1 MQLTPADKDALVAL
15 FRKGDFAACF
25 ARADALTRSC
35 PDALD
40 AWNLRGAA
48 ALQLGRLADAIASFR
63 KLEALAPEL
72 PSGPYNLGM
81 ALEQEGHN
89 SEAMAAYR
97 RAISRAPQSTA
108 AQINLA
114 RLAQKTGQV
123 EVALEHLTRA
133 SELQPHSPEAHN
145 NLGTVLE
152 QLGRS
157 GEAHAAYSRAIELKP
172 DFAEALYNQGT
183 LESARGG
190 HQSAADAFR
199 KALASDPANALAK
212 AMLIHELSHVCDWDA
227 MAEFEAAI
235 PKLGV
240 EGAAVPPF
248 VMLHLEDNP
257 ENQLSRARN
266 WAKTRYGSLS
276 VVPRTFARP
285 KSRPQRLRIAYLSAD
300 FHDHPGMRLMSG
312 MLEEHDRSR
321 FDVHAVSYGRT
332 RSDTWRDK
340 AAGAVDH
347 FHDVHGKPEGEV
359 LELLTGLEIDIAIE
373 RQGYTQGTRID
384 RLAHRIAPVQ
394 ISFLGY
400 CSGTSLPFIDYMIAD
415 NTVIPDDHRAYYDD
429 NIIWLP
435 DCYQPGNNTLT
446 IGAARTTRGE
456 HALPEEAVVLCC
468 FNNLYKLRRQVFAVW
483 MRIMHRVTNSVL
495 WLLGSNEEAHENLRK
510 AAANA
515 GVDPARLIFAPR
527 LPHAQHLE
535 RHAHAD
541 LFIDSGP
548 YGAHT
553 TCNDALYAGLP
564 VVTRMGEQMSARV
577 AASVIKSVDL
587 QECIT
592 HSWDEYEAL
601 VVEIAG
607 DMAKAGALR
616 KKLSTQRMR
625 GPMFDT
631 ARYTRHL
638 EDGYDAAYKR
648 FLECQPAADISVRER
663 S

>member
-25 ARADALTRSC
+25 ARADALTKTH

-48 ALQLGRLADAIASFR
+48 ALQLGRLADAIESFR
-63 KLEALAPEL
+63 KLEALAPDL
-72 PSGPYNLGM
+72 PSGPYNLGI
-81 ALEQEGHN
+81 ALEQQGDN
-89 SEAMAAYR
+89 TEAMEAYR
-97 RAISRAPQSTA
+97 RAIGHAPTSA
-108 AQINLA
+108 AAHLSLG
-114 RLAQKTGQV
+114 RLAQKLGQV
-123 EVALEHLTRA
+123 ELALEHLTRA
-133 SELQPHSPEAHN
+133 GELQPNSPEAHN

-157 GEAHAAYSRAIELKP
+157 GEAHAAYSRALELKP
-172 DFAEALYNQGT
+172 DFAEALYNWGM
-183 LESARGG
+183 LESARGE

-199 KALASDPANALAK
+199 KALASDPANAPAK
-212 AMLIHELSHVCDWDA
+212 AMLLHELSHSCDWDA

-248 VMLHLEDNP
+248 VMIHLEDSP
-257 ENQLSRARN
+257 ERQLARARN
-266 WAKTRYGSLS
+266 WAATRYGSLS
-276 VVPRTFARP
+276 VAPRAFARP
-285 KSRPQRLRIAYLSAD
+285 KTRPQRLRIAYLSAD

-321 FDVHAVSYGRT
+321 FDVHAVSYGRP
-332 RSDTWRDK
+332 RSDKWRHK

-347 FHDVHGKPEGEV
+347 FHDVHGKPDSEV
-359 LELLTGLEIDIAIE
+359 ARALEDLNIDIAIE

-384 RLAHRIAPVQ
+384 RLAQRIAPVQ

-415 NTVIPDDHRAYYDD
+415 KTVIPDASRAHFDEAM
-429 NIIWLP
+429 IWLP
-435 DCYQPGNNTLT
+435 DCYQPGNNTLV
-446 IGAARTTRGE
+446 IGETRTTRGD
-456 HALPEEAVVLCC
+456 HGLPQGATVLCC
-468 FNNLYKLRRQVFAVW
+468 FNNLYKLRRHVFAVW
-483 MRIMHRVTNSVL
+483 MRIMHRAQNTVL
-495 WLLGSNEEAHENLRK
+495 WLLGSNEAAHENLRK

-515 GVDPARLIFAPR
+515 GIDPARLIFAPR
-527 LPHAQHLE
+527 LPHDEHLE
-535 RHAHAD
+535 RHTHAD

-564 VVTRMGEQMSARV
+564 LVTMAGEQMSARV
-577 AASVIKSVDL
+577 AASILKAAHL

-592 HSWDEYEAL
+592 QSWDEYEAL

-607 DMAKAGALR
+607 DRAKAKALR
-616 KKLSTQRMR
+616 AKLSAQRMR
-625 GPMFDT
+625 IPMFDT

-638 EDGYDAAYKR
+638 EDGYDAAYRR
-648 FLECQPAADISVRER
+648 FLEYQPPADIAVPER